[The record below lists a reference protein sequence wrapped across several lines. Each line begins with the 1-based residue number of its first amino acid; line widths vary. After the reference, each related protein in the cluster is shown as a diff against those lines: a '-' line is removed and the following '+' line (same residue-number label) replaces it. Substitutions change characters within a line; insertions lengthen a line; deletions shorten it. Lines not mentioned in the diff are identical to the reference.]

1 MPAASTTSQAPL
13 VIAAYGSIDSVD
25 PAQATTVIALQLIS
39 ALGDPL
45 YAIDEQGTI
54 QPKLA
59 RELPKLSDDGLTATI
74 PLRQGVLFHDGTPF
88 DAEAMAFSLRRFLA
102 IGKLSYVVGDRIS
115 AVRVTGPTSWSWM
128 RRPFSPLAKLLSFAS
143 LTPISPTAYANYEAG
158 FRPNAFV
165 GTGPYQ
171 LRLQSPQLQRLE
183 PFGAVLGRTRAQ
195 QRHRPGGHE
204 HLHQPLRGHRQRQ
217 R

>member
-1 MPAASTTSQAPL
+1 MLLAGCRQPADTSSAPL
-13 VIAAYGSIDSVD
+13 VVAAYGSIDSVD

-59 RELPKLSDDGLTATI
+59 RALPKLSNGGLTATI

-115 AVRVTGPTSWSWM
+115 AVRVTGPYELELDL

-143 LTPISPTAYANYEAG
+143 LTPISPCLLYTSPSPRDYAAS
-158 FRPNAFV
+158 RMPSSA
-165 GTGPYQ
+165 
-171 LRLQSPQLQRLE
+171 
-183 PFGAVLGRTRAQ
+183 
-195 QRHRPGGHE
+195 
-204 HLHQPLRGHRQRQ
+204 
-217 R
+217 